1 MRRKE
6 REIVDTKVL
15 DEIIGS
21 AQVCRLG
28 LSDGNVPYIVPLCF
42 GYKDR
47 SLYFHSAADGKKIG
61 IIKKNPNV
69 CFEFDHN
76 LELLQAE
83 KPCKWGMKY
92 QSIIGYGKAVFIED
106 LEEKKEALNIIM
118 DQYTEDRFSFQG
130 SLINA
135 TTVFKVIIDTMTGK
149 QSGI

>member
-6 REIVDTKVL
+6 KEIVDTKVI
-15 DEIIGS
+15 DEIIDS

-47 SLYFHSAADGKKIG
+47 ILYFHSAADGKKVET
-61 IIKKNPNV
+61 IKKNPNV
-69 CFEFDHN
+69 CFEFEHN
-76 LELLQAE
+76 IEVLQAE
-83 KPCKWGMKY
+83 ELCKWGMKY
-92 QSIIGYGKAVFIED
+92 QSIIGYGKAVFIES

-118 DQYTEDRFSFQG
+118 NQYTEGCFSFQD
-130 SLINA
+130 SHIQN
-135 TTVFKVIIDTMTGK
+135 TIVFKVIIDTMTGK